1 MACGRKR
8 DVEQDGRRNFEDGSE
23 PHFFINHSM
32 FRLLPFLS
40 EYQVAQAKT
49 LEILKVDGGAPSPC
63 LPVNLREIKCNLL
76 AISAY
81 GLLP

>member
-1 MACGRKR
+1 
-8 DVEQDGRRNFEDGSE
+8 
-23 PHFFINHSM
+23 M
-32 FRLLPFLS
+32 FRLLPLLS
-40 EYQVAQAKT
+40 VYQVAQAET
-49 LEILKVDGGAPSPC
+49 LEILKVDGGASFLC